1 MAGTITKQELF
12 TSTMKAYLA
21 ETKGG
26 FLREFCEVADA
37 TGGESYTFT
46 RIKEATAQDG
56 LTSMFTGAVD
66 NTGNMEDKKATIA
79 YISAMKKLPKAD
91 MDKTKIDIKGGLI
104 KSLGNAVDRFEDA
117 KITGAVAGGAT
128 AVDIGEKTMEEVAK
142 RIVGEIATTL
152 AMAEVSTEGKVGVAL
167 VVNKKDW
174 GKIARTDY
182 VLNSDYGKSFGG
194 HIAGMGGNFF
204 GAKVV
209 PANDAVNV
217 PEGTVLIIP
226 SGSVGLAEWKGSNT
240 ASADYF
246 ASDAMSYHL
255 QAVRAIG
262 VVALDPTAII
272 KCTFTEKV
280 VA

>member
-1 MAGTITKQELF
+1 MGTITKQELF
-12 TSTMKAYLA
+12 TKTMKAYLS
-21 ETKGG
+21 ENHGG

-46 RIKEATAQDG
+46 RIKESTAQDG

-91 MDKTKIDIKGGLI
+91 MDKTAIDIKGGLI
-104 KSLGNAVDRFEDA
+104 KSLGNAVDRLEDK
-117 KITGAVAGGAT
+117 KITEACASTAT
-128 AVDIGEKTMEEVAK
+128 TVEIGSADMETVAK

-167 VVNKKDW
+167 VINKKDW

-209 PANDAVNV
+209 PANDSTSI

-226 SGSVGLAEWKGSNT
+226 SGAIGLAEWKGSNT
-240 ASADYF
+240 ATADYY

-262 VVALDPTAII
+262 AVALDPTAVV
-272 KCTFTEKV
+272 KCTFTE
-280 VA
+280 A

>member
-1 MAGTITKQELF
+1 MATITQQQKF
-12 TSTMKAYLA
+12 TTVMKAYLA
-21 ETKGG
+21 ENKGG
-26 FLREFCEVADA
+26 FLREFCEIGDA

-46 RIKEATAQDG
+46 RIKESTAVDG

-66 NTGNMEDKKATIA
+66 NTGNMDDKKATIG
-79 YISAMKKLPKAD
+79 YISAMKKLPKSE
-91 MDKTKIDIKGGLI
+91 MDKTAIDIKSGLI
-104 KSLGNAVDRFEDA
+104 KSLGNAVDRLEDK
-117 KITGAVAGGAT
+117 KITT
-128 AVDIGEKTMEEVAK
+128 ACVGTTVVNIGEKPMEEVAK

-167 VVNKKDW
+167 VINKKDW

-209 PANDAVNV
+209 PSNDDTTV

-226 SGSVGLAEWKGSNT
+226 SGAIGLAEWKGSNT
-240 ASADYF
+240 ATAEYY

-262 VVALDPTAII
+262 AVALDPKAIV
-272 KCTFTEKV
+272 KCTFTEP
-280 VA
+280 AGL